1 MRGDPGTEIA
11 ELRPGDAAGAA
22 IARRLLDQGLGEG
35 MYSVDGLLA
44 DAAEPTAGVWL
55 ARAGDA
61 PAGAAVARLLVP
73 EDAAYYGRFGPGA
86 TGLFGGTVG
95 SFEGLAVDPAFHRRG
110 VGARLTRASLDWM
123 RAQGCDAVVAIAWL
137 SGRPDSSPPLFRHL
151 GFREGPTVERFY
163 AEESLQ
169 NDWSCPV
176 CGQPCTCA
184 ATFFALPLR

>member
-86 TGLFGGTVG
+86 TGLFGRTVG

>member
-1 MRGDPGTEIA
+1 MRTEPSVEIA

-22 IARRLLDQGLGEG
+22 AAQRLLNQGLGDG
-35 MYSVDGLLA
+35 MYGVEGLLA

-55 ARAGDA
+55 ARAGE
-61 PAGAAVARLLVP
+61 PVGAAVARLLVP
-73 EDAAYYGRFGPGA
+73 DDVDYYRRFGPAA
-86 TGLFGGTVG
+86 TGLFDGTVG
-95 SFEGLAVDPAFHRRG
+95 SFEGLAVDPRHRRRG
-110 VGARLTRASLDWM
+110 IGARLTLATLDWM
-123 RAQGCDAVVAIAWL
+123 RAQGCDVAVALAWL

-151 GFREGPTVERFY
+151 GFREGLTIERFY
-163 AEESLQ
+163 AEESVA